1 VANLNYNSVDLSIY
15 GLVTPGVSGA
25 HDLPGVELAETYC
38 PGSDAPDVRVV
49 RRSTRI
55 LQFKCVVY
63 SDTSHADLVSKLQAL
78 KGYLSPDLG
87 FKVLTLTD
95 VTSKRISAMCLGFP
109 VNIDRIPYVQTAVEF
124 TLSFRCAV
132 PWWEDSSAQS
142 ATIDEADTTGTIT
155 NGGDVHCWPVYTCT
169 VGAAPL
175 AGGLTFTVNGKTYT
189 YEDALIAAD
198 VLVVDTEACT
208 TELNGAADM
217 AGTADD
223 CEYPE
228 LVTGANAIAAKT
240 AGFTLVASYRRR
252 YE

>member
-25 HDLPGVELAETYC
+25 HDLPGVETAETYC

-63 SDTSHADLVSKLQAL
+63 SDRSHAILVSKLQAL
-78 KGYLSPDLG
+78 KRYLSPDLG

-95 VTSKRISAMCLGFP
+95 ITSKRISAMCLGFP
-109 VNIDRIPYVQTAVEF
+109 INIASIPYVQTVVEF
-124 TLSFRCAV
+124 TLQFRCAA
-132 PWWEDSSAQS
+132 PWWEDASAQI
-142 ATIDEADTTGTIT
+142 ATVAKVATTGSINNT
-155 NGGDVHCWPVYTCT
+155 GDTHCWPVYTCT
-169 VGAAPL
+169 VGASPL
-175 AGGLTFTVNGKTYT
+175 AGGLTFTVGGKTYT
-189 YEDALIAAD
+189 YEDALLAAD

-208 TELNGAADM
+208 TELNGTAAM

-228 LVTGANAIAAKT
+228 LVTGANAVTAKT